1 MTPIVIATGNAHKLD
16 EYRLLLPGIEL
27 ASLAQFPPM
36 APVDETEPDFV
47 GNSILKAQAVFEHTG
62 LPALADDSGLEVD
75 ALNQR
80 PGVFSARY
88 AVGTD
93 TDRYLKLLSEME
105 DKSNR
110 IARFTCAIAVAGLPQ
125 MAVRPPLS
133 YQRNCLISIGH
144 SYGQIAHAPI
154 GENGFGYDPIF
165 RVEDGRTMAQ
175 LTAAEKHSI
184 SHRGHAARQIID
196 VLRSLMRV

>member
-1 MTPIVIATGNAHKLD
+1 MKPIVIATGNAHKLD

-62 LPALADDSGLEVD
+62 LPALADDSGLEVN

-80 PGVFSARY
+80 PGVLSARY
-88 AVGTD
+88 AEGTD
-93 TDRYLKLLSEME
+93 RDRYLKLLAEME
-105 DKSNR
+105 NESNR
-110 IARFTCAIAVAGLPQ
+110 KARFTCAIAVAGLPQ
-125 MAVRPPLS
+125 MAVRPPLTH
-133 YQRNCLISIGH
+133 QRNCLISIGH
-144 SYGQIAHAPI
+144 SYGQITHAPI
-154 GENGFGYDPIF
+154 GDNGFGYDPIF
-165 RVEDGRTMAQ
+165 RIEDGRTMAQ

-196 VLRSLMRV
+196 VLRSLIGV